1 MDLGLGGKVALV
13 TAASRGLGRAC
24 AATLAR
30 EGAHVAVAARDG
42 EALAQFVKQV
52 EAEGGQAMALP
63 SDISDPDVPQQ
74 LVDAVLERWGRL
86 DALVVST
93 PGPPSMR
100 CADVSDQVWHDA
112 MEMNCVVPMRLTRA
126 ALPTMQQVKNGRIIY
141 IGTIGVRIA
150 QPDMVLSNAT
160 RLALMGYAKTLSLE
174 VASDNVLV
182 NMIAPGPLATE
193 RMDELYQQT
202 AERLG
207 ISLEEAERH
216 WLDEVPLG
224 RMGRAEDLSSLVA
237 LLVSDA
243 CAYISGAVLPVD
255 GGKASAY

>member
-1 MDLGLGGKVALV
+1 MDLGLSGKVALV

-24 AATLAR
+24 ALTLAE
-30 EGAHVAVAARDG
+30 EGVRVAVAARDADALATLAKEIEAAG
-42 EALAQFVKQV
+42 SEALVLPGDIGDPSAP
-52 EAEGGQAMALP
+52 EA
-63 SDISDPDVPQQ
+63 
-74 LVDAVLERWGRL
+74 LVDQVTERWGRL

-100 CADVSDQVWHDA
+100 CADVTDEIWHDA
-112 MEMNCVVPMRLTRA
+112 MDMNCLVPMRLTRA
-126 ALPTMQQVKNGRIIY
+126 ALPAMRRAGGGRIVY
-141 IGTIGVRIA
+141 IGTIGVRVA

-174 VASDNVLV
+174 VAADNILV
-182 NMIAPGPLATE
+182 NMVAPGPLATE
-193 RMDELYQQT
+193 RMDELAQQT

-207 ISLEEAERH
+207 ITEEEAMTR

-224 RMGRAEDLSSLVA
+224 RMGTAGDLSSLVA

-243 CAYISGAVLPVD
+243 CSYISGAVVPVD